1 MAENLYRNWPI
12 YLLLGGFIIFV
23 VYAFINSRQ
32 QEKINKEAQNK
43 DKVQD
48 KEGKL

>member
-1 MAENLYRNWPI
+1 MDSLYRNWPV
-12 YLLLGGFIIFV
+12 YLGVGVFIAFV

-32 QEKINKEAQNK
+32 QEKKDKEVQNK
-43 DKVQD
+43 DKVKD